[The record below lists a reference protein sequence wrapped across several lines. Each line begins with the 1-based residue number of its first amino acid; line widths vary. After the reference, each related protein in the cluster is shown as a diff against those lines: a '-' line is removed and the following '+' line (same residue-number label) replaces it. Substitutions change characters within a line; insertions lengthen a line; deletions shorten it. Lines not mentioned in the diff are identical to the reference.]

1 MRRAA
6 PVRKMGSGLWEP
18 GEKMVAVC
26 CGVSDLDMVGRDVR

>member
-18 GEKMVAVC
+18 VEEVVAVR
-26 CGVSDLDMVGRDVR
+26 CGVSGLDMVGRHGR